1 MSRTDVRKDRKG
13 VVQTG
18 VSDHSAGDSEG
29 ALRYHWGLGEWQK
42 RKLEN
47 KTRARTL
54 RTV

>member
-29 ALRYHWGLGEWQK
+29 
-42 RKLEN
+42 
-47 KTRARTL
+47 TL
-54 RTV
+54 RLSFGDGGMAEEEAGE